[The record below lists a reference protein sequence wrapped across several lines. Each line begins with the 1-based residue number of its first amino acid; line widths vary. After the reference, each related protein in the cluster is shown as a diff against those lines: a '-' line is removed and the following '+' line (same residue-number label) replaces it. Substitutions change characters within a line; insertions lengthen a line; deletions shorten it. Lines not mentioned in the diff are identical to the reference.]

1 MPGTI
6 NYAVTDALAL
16 GQATS
21 LGNLAWRQGLCGQVL
36 SVDCGHGVV
45 NAVVASTCNL
55 GSTSCGVDLIG
66 STWRKAM
73 ANQSPRVTQCNVAL
87 TKINPM
93 QGASPL
99 CFYRPN
105 SSTRNPGYFSIG
117 IFNTNGQ
124 IPLSASL
131 VGIKGQKD
139 GDDGYFTF
147 NSENLFTDAF
157 KETASV
163 TFFFEDG
170 SSTSLSLKSCTS
182 GGGTKIF

>member
-1 MPGTI
+1 
-6 NYAVTDALAL
+6 
-16 GQATS
+16 
-21 LGNLAWRQGLCGQVL
+21 
-36 SVDCGHGVV
+36 
-45 NAVVASTCNL
+45 
-55 GSTSCGVDLIG
+55 
-66 STWRKAM
+66 
-73 ANQSPRVTQCNVAL
+73 
-87 TKINPM
+87 M

>member
-1 MPGTI
+1 MPGTV

-66 STWRKAM
+66 STWRKAT
-73 ANQSPRVTQCNVAL
+73 ANQSPGVTQCNVAL

-105 SSTRNPGYFSIG
+105 SETNNRYYASLGV
-117 IFNTNGQ
+117 FNTNGR
-124 IPLSASL
+124 IPSSATL
-131 VGIKGQKD
+131 GNIQGQKD
-139 GDDGYFTF
+139 SGDSYFTF
-147 NSENLFTDAF
+147 SGGPTSTGA
-157 KETASV
+157 TAKFV
-163 TFFFEDG
+163 FEDG
-170 SSTSLSLKSCTS
+170 TSASFPLTSCGS
-182 GGGTKIF
+182 GGSTHIF